1 MKVRAKQ
8 LSRIGRIFA
17 DGRLV
22 DEALR
27 SAVRGAIQA
36 HAVDNVP
43 VAIWRDG
50 AVAWVSARELREKAP
65 PKAARRRTDASQRGR

>member
-1 MKVRAKQ
+1 MKVRARQ

-17 DGRLV
+17 DGRLI

-27 SAVRGAIQA
+27 SAVREAIQA

-50 AVAWVSARELREKAP
+50 AAALVSARELSAEAP
-65 PKAARRRTDASQRGR
+65 PKGTRRRTGASARRH

>member
-1 MKVRAKQ
+1 MKVRARQ

-17 DGRLV
+17 DGRLI

-27 SAVRGAIQA
+27 SAVREAIQA

-50 AVAWVSARELREKAP
+50 AVAWVSARELSEEAP
-65 PKAARRRTDASQRGR
+65 PKGARRRTDAPR

>member
-1 MKVRAKQ
+1 MKVRAKH

-17 DGRLV
+17 DGRPI

-36 HAVDNVP
+36 HAVDNMP

-50 AVAWVSARELREKAP
+50 AVAWVSARELSEEAP
-65 PKAARRRTDASQRGR
+65 PKGTR